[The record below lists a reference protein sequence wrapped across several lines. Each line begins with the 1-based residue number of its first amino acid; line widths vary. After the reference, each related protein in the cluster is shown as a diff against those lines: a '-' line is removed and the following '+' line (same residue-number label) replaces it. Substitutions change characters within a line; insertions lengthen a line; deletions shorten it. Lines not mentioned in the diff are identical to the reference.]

1 MQNLHL
7 SKSLQIEDKVL
18 QLLISVKSK
27 IIKKKNTV
35 HIYLSGFMKATY
47 LLKTDSTKANIAK
60 KLSSYPWFS

>member
-7 SKSLQIEDKVL
+7 SKSLQIDDKVL

-35 HIYLSGFMKATY
+35 HIYLSGFMKATH
-47 LLKTDSTKANIAK
+47 LLKTD
-60 KLSSYPWFS
+60 